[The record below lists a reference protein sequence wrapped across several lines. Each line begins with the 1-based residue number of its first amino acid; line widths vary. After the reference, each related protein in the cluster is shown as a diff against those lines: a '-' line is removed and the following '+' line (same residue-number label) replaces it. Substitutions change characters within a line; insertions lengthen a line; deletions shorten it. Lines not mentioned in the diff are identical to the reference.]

1 MAGPTPWVTDAN
13 AALLTDLYELTM
25 LRAYWADAMFEPAV
39 FSLFVR
45 RLPPTRNYLV
55 ACGLDDA
62 LRYLEQLH
70 FPPEAIAFLRARE
83 EFPPPFL
90 DWLAGLRFRGDVWA
104 VPEGTP
110 IFAEEP
116 LLEVVASL
124 PEAQLPETFLMN
136 QVHLQTVLAS
146 KAARVVHAAGDRA
159 VVDFGLRRTQG
170 TDAGLKAARAFHVA
184 GVAATSNVLAGQVYG
199 VPLAGTMAHSYV
211 QAHHSE
217 AEAFRHFARLYPG
230 SVLLVDTYD
239 ALEGVRC
246 AIRLAAELGDDFRLG
261 GVRLDSGDLLRL
273 AREARRLLDNAGL
286 QQAKIIASGGLDEY
300 RIAELV
306 AAQAPIDSFGIGSA
320 LGTSSD
326 APFIDFAYKLTEYD
340 GRGRTKLSPGKV
352 ILPGRKQL
360 YRHYKNGVFSHDRLC
375 ARDEAGDG
383 EALLQPVMRG
393 GRQLDPAVADIGLA
407 RERCGAALA
416 RLPPALRA
424 LDTATVAAELQVS
437 EQLQRA
443 AEQARRSACQSSYT
457 HE

>member
-1 MAGPTPWVTDAN
+1 MTGSGLQARELG
-13 AALLTDLYELTM
+13 LFTDLYELRM
-25 LRAYWADAMFEPAV
+25 LQGYWHAGMERRAT
-39 FSLFVR
+39 FSLSFR
-45 RLPPTRNYLV
+45 ALPPRRNFVL
-55 ACGLDDA
+55 ACGQGELLA
-62 LRYLEQLH
+62 LIEQLH
-70 FPPEAIAFLRARE
+70 FDDAALAALRQLGGFGE
-83 EFPPPFL
+83 GFL
-90 DWLAGLRFRGDVWA
+90 DWLGGFRFSGDIYA

-110 IFAEEP
+110 LFAGEP
-116 LLEVVASL
+116 LLEVEATIA
-124 PEAQLPETFLMN
+124 EAQLLESLLMN
-136 QVHLQTVLAS
+136 HIHLQSLLAS
-146 KAARVVHAAGDRA
+146 KAARFVLAANGRG
-159 VVDFGLRRTQG
+159 VIDFGLRRMHG
-170 TDAGLKAARAFHVA
+170 SDAALRAVRAYWIAGLD
-184 GVAATSNVLAGQVYG
+184 GTSNVLGGLRYG
-199 VPLAGTMAHSYV
+199 VPVLGTMAHSYV

-416 RLPPALRA
+416 RLPPALRV